1 MHPQA
6 DSSLATGIPPP
17 CCPRSL
23 LIRVHRAP
31 VRAAL
36 PEGRLHVCSF
46 SVLSR
51 SPQRLF
57 HTFSQLLE
65 PLPTA
70 PTSGSWRVAG
80 PRSGAERF
88 GSREERSCPSG
99 GSAAQTHPPCSPES
113 CLSSRQSQPL
123 CLSGSSMPSWPPFSL
138 APAVPS
144 GPSAP
149 WASPCVPC
157 LPSSG
162 PLPEAQALFTLT
174 PVSASTSNMLSSLL
188 FNSGRCIS
196 SSCQPVPVGH
206 LSPVASM
213 LPSPTVI
220 SLPSSLTYWAT
231 PFA

>member
-80 PRSGAERF
+80 PRSGA
-88 GSREERSCPSG
+88 GRSGAAPVVALQHKLTLPVPLRVV
-99 GSAAQTHPPCSPES
+99 SAPVKASPFVFLDPPCPPGLLSPLLLQS
-113 CLSSRQSQPL
+113 PLAPLHPGPLTVFLVSPRPDPSLKPRPSSRSPLFLPLPATCFQVFSLTVAVVSPLPVSLSQSGICPQWPPCCQVQQSFL
-123 CLSGSSMPSWPPFSL
+123 CL
-138 APAVPS
+138 
-144 GPSAP
+144 
-149 WASPCVPC
+149 
-157 LPSSG
+157 
-162 PLPEAQALFTLT
+162 
-174 PVSASTSNMLSSLL
+174 
-188 FNSGRCIS
+188 
-196 SSCQPVPVGH
+196 H
-206 LSPVASM
+206 L
-213 LPSPTVI
+213 
-220 SLPSSLTYWAT
+220 
-231 PFA
+231 